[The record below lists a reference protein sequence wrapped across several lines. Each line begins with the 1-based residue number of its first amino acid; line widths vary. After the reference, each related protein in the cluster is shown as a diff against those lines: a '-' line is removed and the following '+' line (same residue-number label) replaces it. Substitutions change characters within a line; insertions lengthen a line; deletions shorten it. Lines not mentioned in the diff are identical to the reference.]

1 MFDSLYFLR
10 ENKVVPNILHVTMRR
25 LVSIHLLYNLGLV
38 SYVSAKIE
46 LGLKQF
52 NEGGGKHQESQ
63 YLRCISNKEMTEGEN
78 ENQLGLMLMYPTV
91 PILFPLIRLS

>member
-10 ENKVVPNILHVTMRR
+10 GNKVVPNILHITMRR
-25 LVSIHLLYNLGLV
+25 SVSIHLLYNLGLV

-46 LGLKQF
+46 LRLKQF
-52 NEGGGKHQESQ
+52 NAGGGGEHQESQ
-63 YLRCISNKEMTEGEN
+63 YLWCINNEMTEGEN

-91 PILFPLIRLS
+91 PFLFPLIRLS